1 MQHNSKQMQQLT
13 GRIII
18 GVMTVFYSFT
28 STAQRLD
35 LATCLKMAD
44 TANSSIRNAR
54 LDVVMNQQQ
63 KSAYESALF
72 PKITA
77 SGDYRYNAVI
87 PGQVVPA
94 AFFGGQPGTYAT
106 VQFGVPF
113 ILNNTVQLS
122 QVLYNPQVNYGL
134 KVLDINQKVV
144 EIKERMT
151 VQEVKQQVATVY
163 FNLQAITKQLS
174 FIESNILSFD
184 KLIANMS
191 AMNREGM
198 VVSTE
203 VDKLKINRLNLVNS
217 KQTLAS
223 QFDQSSSLL
232 KILIGLDKDATIS
245 FVADE
250 LIEKTVLV
258 DESTISRPELEL
270 LQTQVTM
277 NEEERKGTKMAY
289 LPSLALYA
297 AYNYSYNI
305 KPEDNFRKGIESSFI
320 GLKLDWTLF
329 DGFEKKNKLKANA
342 INSEKLKIQQE
353 NLEKQLELATS
364 IAKQQIEIQSNSLLI
379 AKEQLMLAERVY
391 KQTEAQFNQGLI
403 SSNDLILAE
412 NSQREAQTKLVVAYV
427 QLRNAEINYLKSI
440 GNIN

>member
-1 MQHNSKQMQQLT
+1 MKLNTHLLQQVI
-13 GRIII
+13 GRLII
-18 GVMTVFYSFT
+18 GVGTLFYAFEGH
-28 STAQRLD
+28 AQQLD

-44 TANSSIRNAR
+44 TANSAIRSAR
-54 LDVVMNQQQ
+54 LDVVMNEKEKQ
-63 KSAYESALF
+63 AYNSSLF

-94 AFFGGQPGTYAT
+94 AFFGGQPGTFAT
-106 VQFGVPF
+106 VQFGVPI
-113 ILNNTVQLS
+113 ILNNTVQLT

-134 KVLDINQKVV
+134 KLLDINQQVV

-163 FNLQAITKQLS
+163 FNLQALSKQLD
-174 FIESNILSFD
+174 FVAANILSFD

-191 AMNREGM
+191 AMNREGL
-198 VVSTE
+198 VVATE
-203 VDKLKINRLNLVNS
+203 VDKLKINRLNLVNAQ
-217 KQTLAS
+217 QTLVA
-223 QFDQSSSLL
+223 QREQSVAVLG
-232 KILIGLDKDATIS
+232 ILIGADKNATLS
-245 FVADE
+245 FVSDE

-258 DESTISRPELEL
+258 DESTIVRPELEL
-270 LQTQVTM
+270 LKTQISM
-277 NEEERKGTKMAY
+277 NDEERKGTKMAY
-289 LPSLALYA
+289 LPSLSFYA
-297 AYNYSYNI
+297 AYNYSYNM
-305 KPEDNFRKGIESSFI
+305 KPADNFRTGIEASFI

-329 DGFEKKNKLKANA
+329 DGFEKSNKLKVNA
-342 INSEKLKIQQE
+342 LNNDKLKIQEE
-353 NLEKQLELATS
+353 NTQLQLDLATS
-364 IAKQQIEIQSNSLLI
+364 VAKKQIDIQSNSLVI
-379 AKEQLMLAERVY
+379 AKEQLQLAERVY

-412 NSQREAQTKLVVAYV
+412 NSQREAQTQLVVAYV

>member
-1 MQHNSKQMQQLT
+1 MQYNRKQMRQQT
-13 GRIII
+13 VRIVI
-18 GVMTVFYSFT
+18 GVLAMCYSFN
-28 STAQRLD
+28 SSAQRLD

-54 LDVVMNQQQ
+54 LDVAVNQQQ
-63 KSAYESALF
+63 KSAYDAALY

-94 AFFGGQPGTYAT
+94 AFFGGQPGTYST
-106 VQFGVPF
+106 VQFGVPLV
-113 ILNNTVQLS
+113 INNTVQLT

-134 KVLDINQKVV
+134 KVLDINQQVV

-223 QFDQSSSLL
+223 QFDQLFSML
-232 KILIGLDKDATIS
+232 KILIGIDKNSAVSLVT
-245 FVADE
+245 DE

-258 DESTISRPELEL
+258 DETSVSRPELEL
-270 LQTQVTM
+270 MKTQVMM

-289 LPSLALYA
+289 LPSLAFYA

-329 DGFEKKNKLKANA
+329 DGFEKKNKLKVNTL
-342 INSEKLKIQQE
+342 NSEKLKIQQE
-353 NLEKQLELATS
+353 NLQQQLELATAT
-364 IAKQQIEIQSNSLLI
+364 AKQQIDIQSNSLLI